1 MNELDLEF
9 IEEALNMRMEI
20 AFKKMLR
27 RQTNDEKEQKQS
39 RDDEIDTLYDAIEK
53 ECTEEGRKL
62 LHQYADEVAYRE
74 SDDAD
79 FYYKSGF
86 VDGIAL
92 IVLLQKIA
100 KEVS

>member
-53 ECTEEGRKL
+53 ECTEEGSIQRK
-62 LHQYADEVAYRE
+62 
-74 SDDAD
+74 
-79 FYYKSGF
+79 
-86 VDGIAL
+86 
-92 IVLLQKIA
+92 
-100 KEVS
+100 

>member
-20 AFKKMLR
+20 AFKKMLK
-27 RQTNDEKEQKQS
+27 RQTNDKKEQKQS
-39 RDDEIDTLYDAIEK
+39 RDDEIDRLYDAIEK